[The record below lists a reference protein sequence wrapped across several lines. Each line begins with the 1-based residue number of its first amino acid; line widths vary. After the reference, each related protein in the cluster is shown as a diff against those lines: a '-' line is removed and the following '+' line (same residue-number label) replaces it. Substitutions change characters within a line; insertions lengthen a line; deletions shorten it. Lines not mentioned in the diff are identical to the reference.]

1 MEATT
6 PEPSPSWRRGWSY
19 TALKCL
25 VLTAALMGVGAL
37 ALHLLLATVAPPWY
51 VPRPVFEWLME
62 NVRPYALWLG
72 AALGGFVGFLGSL
85 GVVVFDARRGRL
97 KRVP

>member
-1 MEATT
+1 MSQETVGTMTLIEHLRELRTRVIYAVIGFVIAAGL
-6 PEPSPSWRRGWSY
+6 GW
-19 TALKCL
+19 TFHAQ
-25 VLTAALMGVGAL
+25 
-37 ALHLLLATVAPPWY
+37 
-51 VPRPVFEWLME
+51 VFEWLME

-72 AALGGFVGFLGSL
+72 AALGGFVGFLGSV